1 MGCAQSKTEDVV
13 ATNPPEAEAAAPAE
27 AEPVAVEEPKA
38 EEPAAAA
45 ETEEAAPAGAEPE
58 AEAAEEPA
66 APETPAK
73 ELFKVTGH
81 EIDEAGV
88 VFYTVEAVE
97 GDATFKKRFS
107 DFKKLVVALGSPK
120 TLPALP
126 GSGLGSKLR
135 GKHNPAL
142 IAERE
147 TQLALVLNAIV
158 NDAALA
164 EHEAFKKFVE

>member
-1 MGCAQSKTEDVV
+1 MGCAQSKTEDVA
-13 ATNPPEAEAAAPAE
+13 ATNPPEAEPAA
-27 AEPVAVEEPKA
+27 AEPVAIEEPAASPVAA
-38 EEPAAAA
+38 EEPAPAA
-45 ETEEAAPAGAEPE
+45 AEPE
-58 AEAAEEPA
+58 AETAAPEEPA

-73 ELFKVTGH
+73 DLFKVTGH

-107 DFKKLVVALGSPK
+107 DFKTLVVALGSPK
-120 TLPALP
+120 SLPALP

-135 GKHNPAL
+135 GKHNPEL

-147 TQLALVLNAIV
+147 TKLALVLNAIA
-158 NDAALA
+158 NDGALA
-164 EHEAFKKFVE
+164 DNDAFKKFVQ

>member
-13 ATNPPEAEAAAPAE
+13 VSNPTENETPAAVE
-27 AEPVAVEEPKA
+27 AEPMAVEEAKPEEPVA
-38 EEPAAAA
+38 EES
-45 ETEEAAPAGAEPE
+45 APAVAEPE
-58 AEAAEEPA
+58 AETA
-66 APETPAK
+66 APEEAAVPAK
-73 ELFKVTGH
+73 EVYKVTGH

-97 GDATFKKRFS
+97 GDVAFKKRFS
-107 DFKKLVVALGSPK
+107 DFKALVVALGSPK
-120 TLPALP
+120 SLPALP

-147 TQLALVLNAIV
+147 TQLALVLNAIA

-164 EHEAFKKFVE
+164 ENDAFKKFVE